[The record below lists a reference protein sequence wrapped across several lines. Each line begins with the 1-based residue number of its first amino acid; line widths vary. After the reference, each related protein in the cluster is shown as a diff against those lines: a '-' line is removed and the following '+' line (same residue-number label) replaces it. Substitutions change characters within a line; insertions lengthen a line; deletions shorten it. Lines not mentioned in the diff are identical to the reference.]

1 MTKEQKLAR
10 LDELRAANRIAR
22 EEAERKMAREREI
35 ARIQV
40 LSSNVFFWIILQNE
54 KANLDLRRQME
65 ERDMQLQIAA
75 KKREDDA
82 KKAQHKVY
90 IHFLR

>member
-40 LSSNVFFWIILQNE
+40 LSFVL
-54 KANLDLRRQME
+54 
-65 ERDMQLQIAA
+65 
-75 KKREDDA
+75 
-82 KKAQHKVY
+82 
-90 IHFLR
+90 

>member
-1 MTKEQKLAR
+1 MF
-10 LDELRAANRIAR
+10 
-22 EEAERKMAREREI
+22 
-35 ARIQV
+35 
-40 LSSNVFFWIILQNE
+40 SSIWLVSQNE

-82 KKAQHKVY
+82 KKAQHKVFA
-90 IHFLR
+90 IL